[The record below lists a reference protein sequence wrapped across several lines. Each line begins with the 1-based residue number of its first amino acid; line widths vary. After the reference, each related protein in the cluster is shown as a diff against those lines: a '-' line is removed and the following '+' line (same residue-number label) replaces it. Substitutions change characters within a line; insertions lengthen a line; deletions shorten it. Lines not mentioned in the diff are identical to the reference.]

1 MNFFKS
7 KETSNKSL
15 VDILGQFTKAK
26 QELVTFIDSNNSLI
40 VEAKKELSTME
51 DDQNKA
57 TLALGQI
64 NKIVGE

>member
-40 VEAKKELSTME
+40 VETKKELSIME
-51 DDQNKA
+51 DNQTKA
-57 TLALGQI
+57 ASALSQI

>member
-15 VDILGQFTKAK
+15 VDILGQFTKTK

-40 VEAKKELSTME
+40 VETKKELSIME
-51 DDQNKA
+51 DNQTKA
-57 TLALGQI
+57 ASALSQI